1 MNLKIKYFGII
12 AEITGKMEENLVSE
26 IGDTEEITQL
36 LALKY
41 PAMENLEYKIAVD
54 QEIILSKQ
62 NLTEKS
68 VIALLPPFSG
78 G

>member
-1 MNLKIKYFGII
+1 MI
-12 AEITGKMEENLVSE
+12 AEITGKKEENLVSE